1 VVLAANDIATYT
13 SMLTHFTGP
22 GFEVTS
28 VAFSPDGKS
37 VACRDTNGSVR
48 AFDLASFVVL
58 DGTYLKLLFIYFRI
72 YCLLVYFL
80 CIRTYDSLGDYCF
93 TLHLFVGSLFP
104 WLEQASAFFST
115 QRSKIVRSP
124 SGVPRREPVATS
136 TAAATYDEK
145 AVVLFRLKNASTPRD
160 VSIATA
166 AKCAFAQLEPQ
177 SALNLLEKS
186 GELMLGVAKDYNTLM
201 LKSGIHLVDVFE

>member
-58 DGTYLKLLFIYFRI
+58 DGIYLKLLFIYFRI
-72 YCLLVYFL
+72 YCLFVYFL
-80 CIRTYDSLGDYCF
+80 CIRMYDFGDYCF

-104 WLEQASAFFST
+104 WLEQASVFFAT

-145 AVVLFRLKNASTPRD
+145 AVVLFRLKNASTPREA
-160 VSIATA
+160 SAATA
-166 AKCAFAQLEPQ
+166 AKCAFAQPEPQ
-177 SALNLLEKS
+177 SAPNLLAKS
-186 GELMLGVAKDYNTLM
+186 AELMLGVAKDYSTLM